1 MALTNLDFRV
11 GSPAESLDL
20 SEDTEAQVE
29 VNNPLFETDELPGT
43 LIYPFMVPPTPK
55 NRRLL
60 AFAGYLAATRVPN
73 QRFACDLYLLGVL
86 WRRGQ
91 LSVVKRSAEGFEL
104 SFQTDVGDV
113 SIQLTDRQLT
123 DLPLPTVPLVLNSSG
138 TGPPPSWPARLYA
151 LPTVVNSLF
160 FPEKDAAT
168 LGYQGLV
175 NAYAGTYDTTQ
186 PIVPMPYL
194 RTVVEQVCALIGYE
208 LGGTF
213 FSDVEIQALVL
224 YSNQAV
230 DVAAATVVLSQ
241 HLPDQS
247 IPDFLVAFRA
257 LFCLSTVFDSV
268 RRQFLIDSLRDV
280 LADARYVDWSDR
292 TEAGLE
298 WEPNTSAGYWLKQ
311 TLDTSD
317 DLSKNAPASEY
328 ELKIGGAGEEIKVD
342 ASSLSMQRGRPTPTS
357 GSNVADTLLPVTV
370 QKGNSP
376 ALPDEKDN
384 KCALRLLFDRG
395 QHLNANGQFYP
406 LASAEAVNY
415 GGLQVGNYSLRWD
428 GPQGLYQVWHKDWL
442 DFRGRTETVTRSLRL
457 RLADLLQLDPR
468 RKVLIRAAEGTSL
481 AFWKSIT
488 VTISQQGGIQSAQI
502 PFYKI

>member
-1 MALTNLDFRV
+1 MALTNLDFRL
-11 GSPAESLDL
+11 GDPGESLDL
-20 SEDTEAQVE
+20 SEDTEVQVE
-29 VNNPLFETDELPGT
+29 INSPLFETDELPGA
-43 LIYPFMVPPTPK
+43 LIYPFTVPTTPK

-60 AFAGYLAATRVPN
+60 AFAGYLAATQVPN
-73 QRFACDLYLLGVL
+73 RRFPCDLYLLGVL
-86 WRRGQ
+86 WRRGL
-91 LSVVKRSAEGFEL
+91 LSVVKRSADGFEL

-123 DLPLPTVPLVLNSSG
+123 DLTLPTVPLVMPSG
-138 TGPPPSWPARLYA
+138 SVPSYPARLYA
-151 LPTVVNSLF
+151 LPMLSNSLF

-168 LGYQGLV
+168 LGYKGLV
-175 NAYAGTYDTTQ
+175 NNYAGGYDTTQ

-194 RTVVEQVCALIGYE
+194 RPVVEQVCTLIGYE
-208 LGGTF
+208 LAGTF
-213 FSDVEIQALVL
+213 FSNPEVQQLVL

-230 DVAAATVVLSQ
+230 DVATGTVALSQ

-247 IPDFLVAFRA
+247 IPDFLVAFRG

-268 RRQFLIDSLRDV
+268 RRQFSVDALRDV
-280 LADARYVDWSDR
+280 LADGRYVDWSDR
-292 TEAGLE
+292 LEAGYE

-311 TLDTSD
+311 SLDGGD

-328 ELKIGGAGEEIKVD
+328 ELKIGGAQEEIEVD
-342 ASSLSMQRGRPTPTS
+342 ASSLSMQRGRPTPTAA
-357 GSNVADTLLPVTV
+357 SNLADTLLPVTV

-376 ALPDEKDN
+376 QLPDEKDN
-384 KCALRLLFDRG
+384 KVSLRFLFDRG
-395 QHLNANGQFYP
+395 LRKDANGQDYP
-406 LASAEAVNY
+406 LASAEAVDY
-415 GGLQVGNYSLRWD
+415 GGFLVGQYSLRWD
-428 GPQGLYQVWHKDWL
+428 GPQGLYQQWHKPWL
-442 DFRGRTETVTRSLRL
+442 DFRSRTETVTRSLRL

-488 VTISQQGGIQSAQI
+488 VTISQRDGIQSAQI

>member
-1 MALTNLDFRV
+1 MALTNVDFRL

-20 SEDTEAQVE
+20 SEDTEVQVE
-29 VNNPLFETDELPGT
+29 INNPLFETDELPGT
-43 LIYPFMVPPTPK
+43 LIYPFTVPNTPK

-60 AFAGYLAATRVPN
+60 AFAGYLAATRVRN
-73 QRFACDLYLLGVL
+73 QRFACELYLLGVL

-91 LSVVKRSAEGFEL
+91 LSVVKRTGEGFEL

-113 SIQLTDRQLT
+113 STQLT
-123 DLPLPTVPLVLNSSG
+123 DLQLTDLTLPTVPLTLPSG
-138 TGPPPSWPARLYA
+138 SVPSWPARLYA
-151 LPTVVNSLF
+151 LPTVANSLF
-160 FPEKDAAT
+160 FPEKDATT

-175 NAYAGTYDTTQ
+175 NAYAGGYDTTQ
-186 PIVPMPYL
+186 PLVPMPYL
-194 RTVVEQVCALIGYE
+194 RVVVEQVCVLIGYE
-208 LGGTF
+208 LAGTF
-213 FSDVEIQALVL
+213 FRDAEVLALVL

-230 DVAAATVVLSQ
+230 DVAGATVVLSQ

-247 IPDFLVAFRA
+247 VPDFLVAFRA

-268 RRQFLIDSLRDV
+268 RRQFLVDALRDV

-292 TEAGLE
+292 IEAGYE

-311 TLDTSD
+311 SLDGGD

-328 ELKIGGAGEEIKVD
+328 ELKIGGAEEEIEVD
-342 ASSLSMQRGRPTPTS
+342 ASSLSMQRGRPTPTA
-357 GSNVADTLLPVTV
+357 GSNVPDTLLPVVV

-384 KCALRLLFDRG
+384 KVSLRFLFDRG
-395 QHLNANGQFYP
+395 LQKDANGQFYP
-406 LASAEAVNY
+406 LASAEAVDY
-415 GGLQVGNYSLRWD
+415 GGLSVGNYSLRWD
-428 GPQGLYQVWHKDWL
+428 GPQGLYQVWHKPWL
-442 DFRGRTETVTRSLRL
+442 DFRSRTETVTRSLRL

-468 RKVLIRAAEGTSL
+468 RKVLIRAAEGTTL
-481 AFWKSIT
+481 AFWKTIT
-488 VTISQQGGIQSAQI
+488 VTISQRDGILAAQI